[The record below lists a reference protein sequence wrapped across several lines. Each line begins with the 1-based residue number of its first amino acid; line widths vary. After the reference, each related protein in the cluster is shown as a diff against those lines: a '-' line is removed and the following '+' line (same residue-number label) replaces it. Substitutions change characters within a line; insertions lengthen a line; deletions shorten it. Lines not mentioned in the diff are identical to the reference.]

1 VGVSEDGARAALSAA
16 VGRALT
22 ALAEGDAPES
32 AFAGLASSGE
42 AQSFSDLRDR
52 LGLLHAVIGAPWPDV
67 RAPHLASTAEEWL
80 GLELDRAARALAA
93 GSGRSAGLRLH
104 ESLQGLLPW
113 PEASDLDHLVPI
125 RLEVPSGSAVN
136 LEYPSADA
144 HDDEDATTSRDIAP
158 PVLPVKLQEMFG
170 ATQSPA
176 ILDGRVPVLL
186 HLLSPARRPLAVT
199 ADLASFWAGAYAHV
213 RAENRGR
220 YPKHPWPEDPT
231 TAQPTKFTTKRTARG

>member
-1 VGVSEDGARAALSAA
+1 MGVSENGARAALRTA

-22 ALAEGDAPES
+22 ALAQGDAPES
-32 AFAGLASSGE
+32 AFAGLATSGE
-42 AQSFSDLRDR
+42 AQSFSGLRDR
-52 LGLLHAVIGAPWPDV
+52 LGLLHTVIGTPWPDV
-67 RAPHLASTAEEWL
+67 RAAHLAETAEDWL

-104 ESLQGLLPW
+104 EALQGLLPW
-113 PEASDLDHLVPI
+113 PEAADLDRLAPT
-125 RLEVPSGSAVN
+125 RLEVPSGSSVR

-144 HDDEDATTSRDIAP
+144 HGDDDAVTSGDVAP

-176 ILDGRVPVLL
+176 IVDGRVPVLL

-220 YPKHPWPEDPT
+220 YPKHPWPEDPA
-231 TAQPTKFTTKRTARG
+231 TAQPTKHTTKRAARG